1 MKNAFREDIE
11 EAVKEKDGNT
21 AEELL
26 NAAYQ
31 NFESRL
37 ANFQHQ
43 SDAVAKAVEAQDV
56 EAVKEMESAAAV
68 AKEETKADKKVKTQR
83 MSFVQRRL
91 KDVVDKVDKGALD
104 NKNYK
109 KHLKDMTEDERRQ
122 DVETLNKLIEK
133 ATQLR
138 DMIESSAN

>member
-1 MKNAFREDIE
+1 M
-11 EAVKEKDGNT
+11 
-21 AEELL
+21 L

-31 NFESRL
+31 NFESKL
-37 ANFQHQ
+37 AGFQQ
-43 SDAVAKAVEAQDV
+43 QCDAVAEAVGARDN
-56 EAVKEMESAAAV
+56 EAVKEMEIAAAV

>member
-1 MKNAFREDIE
+1 
-11 EAVKEKDGNT
+11 
-21 AEELL
+21 
-26 NAAYQ
+26 
-31 NFESRL
+31 
-37 ANFQHQ
+37 
-43 SDAVAKAVEAQDV
+43 
-56 EAVKEMESAAAV
+56 
-68 AKEETKADKKVKTQR
+68 

>member
-1 MKNAFREDIE
+1 M
-11 EAVKEKDGNT
+11 
-21 AEELL
+21 L

-37 ANFQHQ
+37 ANFQQ
-43 SDAVAKAVEAQDV
+43 QRDAVAEAVEAQDN

-68 AKEETKADKKVKTQR
+68 AKEEAKADKKVKTQR

-122 DVETLNKLIEK
+122 DIETLNKLIEK